1 MPQYKKYSIYLA
13 KENKQSRS
21 KWLTLIKK
29 FEYRYNKHAA
39 RNKKKYGILSKLYA
53 VF

>member
-1 MPQYKKYSIYLA
+1 MDLA

-21 KWLTLIKK
+21 IWLTLIKK
-29 FEYRYNKHAA
+29 FEYRYRKHAA
-39 RNKKKYGILSKLYA
+39 RNKEKYGILSKLYA